1 MAWPRTHSAMEPR
14 SVGFQVEGFH
24 VLTFLSLSSPL
35 CKDSRT
41 SRPSLDSW
49 GNRSSHPV
57 VCSRV
62 WLGTKNFC
70 LRTLRACS
78 PQPLET
84 HWEPFTILLPKNPAP
99 LLPTARPQ
107 PHGATFTLHWQPSHP
122 VVQSTQGPQLWG
134 HLPFVPLEKK
144 MATHSSVLAWRIPGT
159 GEPGGL
165 PSLGSHSR
173 TRLKRLSSSSSSMP
187 APGP

>member
-1 MAWPRTHSAMEPR
+1 MTSALQPPWAPCAEAPSEAEGAQVAWPRTHSAMEPR

-99 LLPTARPQ
+99 LLPTARPPASAPASASAPAQ
-107 PHGATFTLHWQPSHP
+107 TWAL
-122 VVQSTQGPQLWG
+122 
-134 HLPFVPLEKK
+134 HLPEGDAKNPAGAFLCPRVPEPQK
-144 MATHSSVLAWRIPGT
+144 ATPDRTHVS
-159 GEPGGL
+159 
-165 PSLGSHSR
+165 PSDAEVH
-173 TRLKRLSSSSSSMP
+173 
-187 APGP
+187 

>member
-1 MAWPRTHSAMEPR
+1 MQRPQVRQKELRWLGQGRTVRWSPGLWDSKSR
-14 SVGFQVEGFH
+14 GFH

-70 LRTLRACS
+70 LRTLWACS

-84 HWEPFTILLPKNPAP
+84 HWKPFAILLPKNPAP

-107 PHGATFTLHWQPSHP
+107 PHAAMLPLHWQPSHP
-122 VVQSTQGPQLWG
+122 AVQSTQGPQLWG
-134 HLPFVPLEKK
+134 
-144 MATHSSVLAWRIPGT
+144 
-159 GEPGGL
+159 
-165 PSLGSHSR
+165 
-173 TRLKRLSSSSSSMP
+173 RLTP
-187 APGP
+187 VPGP